1 MAYKFTKAQRK
12 ALHVANT
19 VAVNE
24 NLPPYTEVLFAL
36 TDLVVAVR
44 GGKPTLAPMARASGI
59 IEEFRNDSATRPR
72 ISDDADPPP
81 KFDGF

>member
-1 MAYKFTKAQRK
+1 
-12 ALHVANT
+12 
-19 VAVNE
+19 
-24 NLPPYTEVLFAL
+24 
-36 TDLVVAVR
+36 
-44 GGKPTLAPMARASGI
+44 MARASGI